1 MKALKYIWLFFVV
14 GLLAACTA
22 EDLESSASGGS
33 VDGEAATQIVIS
45 RNDLLPVNM
54 NGRAAGGIDG
64 LLSKV
69 NDLNILLPS
78 IKEQRAIASYF
89 TSLDRQ
95 INLQSQRL
103 EKLKQIKATCLDN
116 MFV

>member
-45 RNDLLPVNM
+45 GNDLLPVNM
-54 NGRAAGGIDG
+54 NGR
-64 LLSKV
+64 
-69 NDLNILLPS
+69 P
-78 IKEQRAIASYF
+78 
-89 TSLDRQ
+89 
-95 INLQSQRL
+95 
-103 EKLKQIKATCLDN
+103 
-116 MFV
+116 